1 MRFFSCF
8 TCCCCY
14 YFITITLPSKNFS
27 HLSTGF
33 TKFYTHSTCFI
44 FVIIIISK
52 IASPFLVL
60 ITIILISKSC
70 LVITHTLSSF
80 LLITVLFC
88 NTTKQKRVNY
98 IVTLLENQ
106 HTTQQQYYIL
116 SFLPFYCDH
125 FHQDDSLM
133 VSAFQ
138 ISILFLSQILNT
150 IVKQAK
156 NRKRGT
162 YPPPPL
168 HQHLSP
174 SPSFNCEIE
183 SSQCPV

>member
-1 MRFFSCF
+1 MQLNGIFELYTRWGSFLLYF
-8 TCCCCY
+8 CY

-44 FVIIIISK
+44 FVIIIIIINN

-80 LLITVLFC
+80 LLIIVLFC

-106 HTTQQQYYIL
+106 HIAQPTIL
-116 SFLPFYCDH
+116 YSFL
-125 FHQDDSLM
+125 S
-133 VSAFQ
+133 S
-138 ISILFLSQILNT
+138 FLL
-150 IVKQAK
+150 
-156 NRKRGT
+156 R
-162 YPPPPL
+162 
-168 HQHLSP
+168 
-174 SPSFNCEIE
+174 SF
-183 SSQCPV
+183 SSRW